1 MRTPKR
7 RAGVWG
13 RCSDGALPQRGRPSL
28 RRHQPGQGDGPR
40 PRAPLARAAAGEAQG
55 LRITDFADLAALHAG
70 DPFGPLLEAVR
81 RGRVVV
87 LDTETTEL
95 PLVVD
100 TYEMARRFVGGP
112 DLTLQGLCERLGT
125 SARPTHRAADDVG
138 ATLELLVRLLRDVE
152 RTAPA
157 QREAVEGLRRAFLP
171 LAEEVA
177 ELRREV
183 GVTRPPA
190 LLDRVLERSGL
201 LRYYSDEPRRLANL
215 EELRRVFVERDDP
228 AADPLASLGGI
239 LTFAALARNVDRL
252 GPEDDRVRVLT
263 VHQAK
268 RLEFEVVVVAGLSD
282 NEFPNYGSIKD
293 GRELEKR
300 RLLYVAL
307 TRARR
312 HLILTGHAC
321 HEGKLRGPSPYLR
334 LLAGHLLE
342 EGSATLAG

>member
-1 MRTPKR
+1 M
-7 RAGVWG
+7 
-13 RCSDGALPQRGRPSL
+13 
-28 RRHQPGQGDGPR
+28 
-40 PRAPLARAAAGEAQG
+40 
-55 LRITDFADLAALHAG
+55 
-70 DPFGPLLEAVR
+70 
-81 RGRVVV
+81 VV

-100 TYEMARRFVGGP
+100 TYAMARRLVGGP

-138 ATLELLVRLLRDVE
+138 ATLELLARLLRDVE

-157 QREAVEGLRRAFLP
+157 RREAVEGLRRAFLP

-177 ELRREV
+177 ELRR
-183 GVTRPPA
+183 
-190 LLDRVLERSGL
+190 
-201 LRYYSDEPRRLANL
+201 
-215 EELRRVFVERDDP
+215 VFVERDDP
-228 AADPLASLGGI
+228 AADPLASLEGI

-268 RLEFEVVVVAGLSD
+268 GLEFEVVVVAGLSD

-293 GRELEKR
+293 GRELEER

-312 HLILTGHAC
+312 HLILTGHAR
-321 HEGKLRGPSPYLR
+321 HEGKLRSPSPYLR
-334 LLAGHLLE
+334 LLAGHLVE